1 MKVAS
6 KGSVAAGTAAPSDP
20 IEARLFQGGLAGM
33 EWTFRGRRSRVFV
46 LQAGSGSLTFA
57 EQDVAVAG
65 PAIVWIPADAN
76 GSILFEAGAEGG
88 TLAIP
93 DVLLGSAMPV
103 GAIFSQVRDAIT
115 RPILGAR
122 LATADARQLLST
134 IAAIDQELRLDVPG
148 AQEAV
153 RHHLALLL
161 LQVWRLSK
169 PSAEQAQPSPRM
181 ILRGFVHL
189 VELHAR
195 EHWSLAEYANTL
207 GVTADRLNTA
217 VRRATGRTPMELIHS
232 RLVAEAAMLLDG
244 SAMQIAEIANV
255 LGFKDP
261 AYFSRFFKRVA
272 GHSPKAHRQD
282 AAMKRTAQETNF
294 AAWP

>member
-1 MKVAS
+1 MKS
-6 KGSVAAGTAAPSDP
+6 PSAPSTATKFAASSDP
-20 IEARLFQGGLAGM
+20 MEARLFHGGLSSTG
-33 EWTFRGRRSRVFV
+33 WTFRGRRSRIFV
-46 LQAGSGSLTFA
+46 LQSGAANLTFA
-57 EQDVAVAG
+57 DRDVPVAG
-65 PAIVWIPADAN
+65 PAVVWIPADKHGA
-76 GSILFEAGAEGG
+76 ILFDAGAEGG
-88 TLAIP
+88 ALAIP
-93 DVLLGSAMPV
+93 DLLLGSAMPT

-122 LATADARQLLST
+122 LASADARHLLST
-134 IAAIDQELRLDVPG
+134 ITAIDQELRLDMPG
-148 AQEAV
+148 AQDAV

-161 LQVWRLSK
+161 LHVWRLSK
-169 PSAEQAQPSPRM
+169 PSSEQAQPSPRM

-195 EHWSLAEYANTL
+195 EHWSVAEYADAL

-217 VRRATGRTPMELIHS
+217 VRRSTGRTPMELVHG

-244 SAMQIAEIANV
+244 STMQIAEIANV

-261 AYFSRFFKRVA
+261 AYFSRFFKRTA
-272 GHSPKAHRQD
+272 GHSPRAHRQD
-282 AAMKRTAQETNF
+282 TALRRTQQETNF